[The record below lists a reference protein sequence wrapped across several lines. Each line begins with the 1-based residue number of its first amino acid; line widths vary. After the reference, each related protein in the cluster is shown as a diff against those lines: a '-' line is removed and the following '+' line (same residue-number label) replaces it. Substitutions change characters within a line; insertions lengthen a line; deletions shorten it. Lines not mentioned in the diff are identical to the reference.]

1 MKKRIL
7 LVSDMHYTTDITPDK
22 NTDAS
27 VSVSLAAG
35 DAFGFTQS
43 RKIEKILRDIT
54 EENAREK
61 LDMVLV
67 LGDLSIDDYS
77 FRNLPEN
84 YCKKFKED
92 CMDKLPC
99 PSYALA

>member
-35 DAFGFTQS
+35 DAFGFTQ
-43 RKIEKILRDIT
+43 KQKT
-54 EENAREK
+54 ENTARWFAGFQK
-61 LDMVLV
+61 
-67 LGDLSIDDYS
+67 G
-77 FRNLPEN
+77 
-84 YCKKFKED
+84 
-92 CMDKLPC
+92 
-99 PSYALA
+99 